1 MARIYARRKG
11 KSGST
16 HPIKRENPDW
26 METDPKAI
34 EEKIVELAR
43 QGKSSSEIGT
53 IMRDQSAIPDVRIA
67 TGKKLMQILKENEL
81 EPSIPE
87 DLKNLLNKA
96 KNLKEHLSNN
106 PKDIHNKRNLQLVES
121 KIRRLAKY
129 YKREKKIPEKWK
141 YKG

>member
-1 MARIYARRKG
+1 M
-11 KSGST
+11 
-16 HPIKRENPDW
+16 
-26 METDPKAI
+26 DPKAI
-34 EEKIVELAR
+34 EEKIVELAGR
-43 QGKSSSEIGT
+43 GKSSSEIG
-53 IMRDQSAIPDVRIA
+53 IIVRDQFAIPDVRIA
-67 TGKKLMQILKENEL
+67 TGKKLMDILKENEL